1 MFREKI
7 VTFGG
12 NLKASHIKLSVA
24 ARDEYDDED
33 DEDFE
38 SSSDEICPE
47 VKSDNNQF
55 SLDFSD
61 TKLIEF
67 PKILQTSAN
76 NVRYLYLP
84 RNRLTKL
91 PTDLFLDFP
100 HLEWLDVRNNGLT
113 ELPRLHSHKRF
124 RNNKNILVLKLETFS
139 FSVL

>member
-12 NLKASHIKLSVA
+12 NLKASHIKLSA
-24 ARDEYDDED
+24 HDED
-33 DEDFE
+33 DEEDFE
-38 SSSDEICPE
+38 SSSDESPE

-55 SLDFSD
+55 SSD
-61 TKLIEF
+61 YSDMKLIEF
-67 PKILQTSAN
+67 PKSLQRPAR
-76 NVRYLYLP
+76 NVRYLYLH
-84 RNRLTKL
+84 RNKLTRL

-124 RNNKNILVLKLETFS
+124 RYKIIKTFYC
-139 FSVL
+139 

>member
-7 VTFGG
+7 VTFEG
-12 NLKASHIKLSVA
+12 NLKASHIKFNLA
-24 ARDEYDDED
+24 HHDED

-55 SLDFSD
+55 SSDFSD
-61 TKLIEF
+61 MKLIEF
-67 PKILQTSAN
+67 PISLQATAK
-76 NVRYLYLP
+76 NVRYLYLH
-84 RNRLTKL
+84 RNRLTRL
-91 PTDLFLDFP
+91 PTNLFLDFP

-124 RNNKNILVLKLETFS
+124 RNNKNILVLNRETLLFPA
-139 FSVL
+139 L

>member
-12 NLKASHIKLSVA
+12 NLKASHIKLSKA
-24 ARDEYDDED
+24 HDED
-33 DEDFE
+33 DENFE

-55 SLDFSD
+55 SSDFSD
-61 TKLIEF
+61 MKLIEF
-67 PKILQTSAN
+67 PKSLLTSAG
-76 NVRYLYLP
+76 NVRYLYLD
-84 RNRLTKL
+84 RNRLTRL
-91 PTDLFLDFP
+91 PTNLFLDFP

-124 RNNKNILVLKLETFS
+124 RNNKNILLLKLETLS
-139 FSVL
+139 FPVL

>member
-12 NLKASHIKLSVA
+12 NLRASHIKWSVGH
-24 ARDEYDDED
+24 DEDDDED
-33 DEDFE
+33 DENFE

-55 SLDFSD
+55 SSDFSD
-61 TKLIEF
+61 MKLIEF
-67 PKILQTSAN
+67 PKSLLTSAG
-76 NVRYLYLP
+76 NVRYLYLD
-84 RNRLTKL
+84 RNRLTRL
-91 PTDLFLDFP
+91 PTNLFLEFP

-124 RNNKNILVLKLETFS
+124 RNNKNILLLKLETLS
-139 FSVL
+139 FPVL

>member
-24 ARDEYDDED
+24 HDDEDDED

-67 PKILQTSAN
+67 PKSLQTTGK
-76 NVRYLYLP
+76 NVRYLYLN
-84 RNRLTKL
+84 RNRLTRL

-113 ELPRLHSHKRF
+113 ELPGLHSHKRF
-124 RNNKNILVLKLETFS
+124 RNNKNILLLKLETLLFP
-139 FSVL
+139 VL

>member
-67 PKILQTSAN
+67 PKSLQTTGK
-76 NVRYLYLP
+76 NV
-84 RNRLTKL
+84 
-91 PTDLFLDFP
+91 
-100 HLEWLDVRNNGLT
+100 
-113 ELPRLHSHKRF
+113 
-124 RNNKNILVLKLETFS
+124 
-139 FSVL
+139 

>member
-12 NLKASHIKLSVA
+12 NLRASHIKWSA
-24 ARDEYDDED
+24 GRDEEDDED
-33 DEDFE
+33 DENFE

-100 HLEWLDVRNNGLT
+100 HLEWLDVRNNCLT

-139 FSVL
+139 FSIW